1 MVTLFPINTLGWIIV
16 SWPITAVSE
25 ILLLEAINGLKC
37 FVILLKSRK
46 GSSEINKDFPSGQAN
61 FLLIKIVVAAEFR
74 ALS

>member
-1 MVTLFPINTLGWIIV
+1 M
-16 SWPITAVSE
+16 SE
-25 ILLLEAINGLKC
+25 ILCLEAINGLKC

-46 GSSEINKDFPSGQAN
+46 GSSEINKDFPSGQAT